1 MLDNAGLGL
10 FFIKEI
16 ATRSSGGLFLGSG
29 NMLANLWGT
38 VDGSPKKRYIQSKTG
53 RWRGTFALL
62 QLRKETIGEFDA
74 LLAQCRDIAAEVR
87 KDRSEL
93 AVDFVDE
100 TPDMDGLVVIL
111 VKDFEEDVDAAAQV
125 REHKV
130 LPALGAE
137 EIVVLDFT
145 GIRAA
150 TQSFV
155 HALMYRVFRVGRNL
169 ETCLTVSSA
178 DRATEEAIRAV
189 AAYAAVGV
197 E

>member
-1 MLDNAGLGL
+1 
-10 FFIKEI
+10 
-16 ATRSSGGLFLGSG
+16 
-29 NMLANLWGT
+29 MLANLWGT